1 MDKVTISREEYTQLL
16 ELSATVKSLQN
27 YVSELEN
34 TVNFLKEGLN
44 LSRERAFG
52 RSSEKLVYLEQLTIP
67 DLFDEM
73 EALSDPKLAEPKLE
87 EVFSQVKSHQRKK
100 RVSLQ
105 DSLPDDLPVIERYH
119 TELAGGPDCP
129 QCGHELVKFGSRE
142 YSHLMLV
149 PSKAVVIKDITDVC
163 KCVHCEANGEKAV
176 IKEAICPCSV
186 IPGSIA
192 TAEAIAQIATEKF
205 VQATPLYRQEK
216 YWERFGVKLSRQTM
230 SNWLLRAAE
239 DYLQPV
245 YDRMCEQ
252 LVERDVL
259 HADETSLQVLREEG
273 KSPQS
278 KSYMWLYR
286 TSGDSEDALVLYRYE
301 RDRKQ
306 IRPQKFLT
314 NFRGYLH
321 CDGYSAYH
329 NLPGDVICVG
339 CWSHLRRKLIDAKKA
354 VGKSKSGNNLVNEL
368 LPYIEQLFLYEKV
381 LKDKPPNDRQAE
393 RLLHEKPIAEQFFR
407 RLEEI
412 TVSEKSA
419 LGRAVAYAQGQ
430 KKYLMNFFL
439 DGRLELTNNRA
450 ERSIKP
456 FVIGRKNFLFANT
469 PRGAQGSAIYYSLVE
484 TCKDNGIDP
493 YAYLTS
499 TIKQAAL
506 LRDAGRPDEIADL
519 TPDYFKKLNSD

>member
-1 MDKVTISREEYTQLL
+1 MEKQEKTIEIP
-16 ELSATVKSLQN
+16 LSVYQ
-27 YVSELEN
+27 
-34 TVNFLKEGLN
+34 NFLKQA
-44 LSRERAFG
+44 ERIAELKQQVEWLTEQFRLARHKQFG
-52 RSSEKLVYLEQLTIP
+52 ASSEQTDDGQLCLFNEAEQTADLTAP
-67 DLFDEM
+67 
-73 EALSDPKLAEPKLE
+73 EPE
-87 EVFSQVKSHQRKK
+87 ITGVKAHYRKK
-100 RVSLQ
+100 TRLTT
-105 DSLPDDLPVIERYH
+105 DKLPEDLPVEIIRH
-119 TELAGGPDCP
+119 ELPEEKRVCPDCGCP
-129 QCGHELVKFGSRE
+129 LHKMGEDIREELKII
-142 YSHLMLV
+142 
-149 PSKAVVIKDITDVC
+149 PA
-163 KCVHCEANGEKAV
+163 KAV
-176 IKEAICPCSV
+176 IVRHVRYIYACRHCEERSDHVPIVKAELPNPVIKGGFASPEAV
-186 IPGSIA
+186 AHIA
-192 TAEAIAQIATEKF
+192 SQKF
-205 VQATPLYRQEK
+205 VMGSPLYRQEQE
-216 YWERFGVKLSRQTM
+216 WAQNGILLSRQTM
-230 SNWLLRAAE
+230 SNWLVKACE
-239 DYLQPV
+239 DWLEPIYEEMRRRLCGHQ
-245 YDRMCEQ
+245 
-252 LVERDVL
+252 VL
-259 HADETSLQVLREEG
+259 HADETTLQVLREDG
-273 KSPQS
+273 KSAQS

-314 NFRGYLH
+314 NFHGYLH

-329 NLPGDVICVG
+329 NLPDDVICVG

-381 LKDKPPNDRQAE
+381 LKDKPPDERQAE
-393 RLLHEKPIAEQFFR
+393 RLLHEKPIAEQFLR

-493 YAYLTS
+493 YA
-499 TIKQAAL
+499 
-506 LRDAGRPDEIADL
+506 
-519 TPDYFKKLNSD
+519 

>member
-27 YVSELEN
+27 YVCELEN
-34 TVNFLKEGLN
+34 TVNFLKEGLR

-52 RSSEKLVYLEQLTIP
+52 SSSEKLEYLEQLTIP
-67 DLFDEM
+67 NLFDEM
-73 EALSDPKLAEPKLE
+73 EALSDPKLSEPKLDE
-87 EVFSQVKSHQRKK
+87 IFSEVKSHKRRKK
-100 RVSLQ
+100 VSLQ
-105 DSLPDDLPVIERYH
+105 DSLPEDLPVIERH
-119 TELAGGPDCP
+119 HSELPGGQDCP

-142 YSHLMLV
+142 YKHLLLV

-163 KCVHCEANGEKAV
+163 KCVHCEAAGEKTV
-176 IKEAICPCSV
+176 IVEASCPPSV

-205 VQATPLYRQEK
+205 VQATPLYRQEQ

-230 SNWLLRAAE
+230 SNWLLRAVE
-239 DYLQPV
+239 DALKPV
-245 YDRMCEQ
+245 YENMCGQ
-252 LVERDVL
+252 LVARDVL
-259 HADETSLQVLREEG
+259 HADESPLQVLREEG

-286 TSGDSEDALVLYRYE
+286 TSGDSEDALVLYQYE

-306 IRPQKFLT
+306 IRPRKFLT

-329 NLPGDVICVG
+329 SLAGDITCVG
-339 CWSHLRRKLIDAKKA
+339 CWSHLRRKFIDARKA
-354 VGKSKSGNNLVNEL
+354 LGKSKTGNNLLNDL
-368 LPYIEQLFLYEKV
+368 LSYIEQLFMFEKI
-381 LKDKPPNDRQAE
+381 LKEKPPDERQEE
-393 RLLHEKPIAEQFFR
+393 RLLHEKPIAEKFFQ
-407 RLEEI
+407 RLSEI

-419 LGRAVAYAQGQ
+419 LGRAVAYALGQ
-430 KKYLMNFFL
+430 KEYLMNFFL

-469 PRGAQGSAIYYSLVE
+469 PRGAEGSSIYYSLVE
-484 TCKDNGIDP
+484 TCKENSIDP
-493 YAYLTS
+493 YAYLVYTL
-499 TIKQAAL
+499 KQAAIF
-506 LRDAGRPDEIADL
+506 RDAGKQEDIAGL
-519 TPDYFKKLNSD
+519 TPAYFKKLNSD